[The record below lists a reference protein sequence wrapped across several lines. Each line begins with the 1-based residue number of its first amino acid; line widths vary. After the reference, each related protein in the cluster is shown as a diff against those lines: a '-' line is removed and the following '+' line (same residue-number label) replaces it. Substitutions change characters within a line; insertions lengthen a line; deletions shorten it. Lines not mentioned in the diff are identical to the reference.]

1 MKSINV
7 LTITLTTIVA
17 TVISSSN
24 CQAQLVPL
32 GGGEVTLDFNE
43 AELGLA
49 GISIT
54 SVSSDVTT
62 SGPTFD
68 ILTFDINS
76 RDDANPTTFEYTV
89 ATVTPVS
96 GTVETA
102 GSISFTAPASGSS
115 SIGNIQFGF
124 DATRVDVGTGISGFF
139 AQSTTGDFTG
149 ILFDIGGGFSVVAEE
164 TNFSFSDTIF
174 LSDDFSTFL
183 LGNDAAGGTDIG
195 TFAIEATAVA
205 VPEPAGLAYCA
216 FFGIGMTLCRRRKSS
231 T

>member
-17 TVISSSN
+17 IVISSSN

-43 AELGLA
+43 AVLGSV

-54 SVSSDVTT
+54 SVSSDVVT

-68 ILTFDINS
+68 VLTLDINS
-76 RDDANPTTFEYTV
+76 RDDANPTTFGYTV
-89 ATVTPVS
+89 DTVAPVS

-115 SIGNIQFGF
+115 SIGNIQLGF
-124 DATRVDVGTGISGFF
+124 DATRVDADISGFF
-139 AQSTTGDFTG
+139 AESTTGGFTG
-149 ILFDIGGGFSVVAEE
+149 ILFDIGDEFPVVANE

-174 LSDDFSTFL
+174 LSDEFSTFL
-183 LGNDAAGGTDIG
+183 LGIPDAGGTDIG

-205 VPEPAGLAYCA
+205 VPEPAGLACCA

>member
-7 LTITLTTIVA
+7 LAITLTTIVA
-17 TVISSSN
+17 IVISSSN

-32 GGGEVTLDFNE
+32 GGGEVTLDFDETVLN
-43 AELGLA
+43 AA

-54 SVSSDVTT
+54 SVSSDVAT

-89 ATVTPVS
+89 DTVTPVS

-102 GSISFTAPASGSS
+102 GSIFFDAPALASGSS

-124 DATRVDVGTGISGFF
+124 DATRVDADAGISGFF
-139 AQSTTGDFTG
+139 AESTTGGFTG
-149 ILFDIGGGFSVVAEE
+149 ILFDIGDGFSIVADE

-174 LSDDFSTFL
+174 LSDEFSTFL
-183 LGNDAAGGTDIG
+183 LGNTDAGGTSIG
-195 TFAIEATAVA
+195 TFAINAVA
-205 VPEPAGLAYCA
+205 VPEPAGLACCA
-216 FFGIGMTLCRRRKSS
+216 FFGIAMTLRRRRKSS

>member
-1 MKSINV
+1 M
-7 LTITLTTIVA
+7 
-17 TVISSSN
+17 
-24 CQAQLVPL
+24 
-32 GGGEVTLDFNE
+32 TLDFDETVLNF
-43 AELGLA
+43 A

-54 SVSSDVTT
+54 SVSSDVVT

-68 ILTFDINS
+68 VLTFDINS

-89 ATVTPVS
+89 DTVTPVS

-102 GSISFTAPASGSS
+102 GSIFFDAPAPASDSS

-124 DATRVDVGTGISGFF
+124 DATRMDAVAGISGFF
-139 AQSTTGDFTG
+139 AQSTTGDFNG
-149 ILFDIGGGFSVVAEE
+149 ILFDIGDGFSVVAEE

-174 LSDDFSTFL
+174 LSDEFSTFL
-183 LGNDAAGGTDIG
+183 LGIPDAGGTDIG

-205 VPEPAGLAYCA
+205 VPEPAGLACCA

>member
-32 GGGEVTLDFNE
+32 GGGEVTLDFDETVLN
-43 AELGLA
+43 AA

-54 SVSSDVTT
+54 SVSSDVAT

-89 ATVTPVS
+89 DTVTPVS

-102 GSISFTAPASGSS
+102 GSIFFDAPAPASGSS

-124 DATRVDVGTGISGFF
+124 DATRVDVGSGFF
-139 AQSTTGDFTG
+139 AESTTGGFTG
-149 ILFDIGGGFSVVAEE
+149 ILFDIGDGFSIVADE

-174 LSDDFSTFL
+174 LSDEFSTFL
-183 LGNDAAGGTDIG
+183 LGNADAGGIPIG
-195 TFAIEATAVA
+195 TFAINAVA
-205 VPEPAGLAYCA
+205 VPEPAGLACCA
-216 FFGIGMTLCRRRKSS
+216 FFGIAMTLRRRRKSS

>member
-32 GGGEVTLDFNE
+32 GGGEVTLDFDETVLN
-43 AELGLA
+43 LA
-49 GISIT
+49 GISVT
-54 SVSSDVTT
+54 SVSSDVVT

-68 ILTFDINS
+68 VLTFDINS

-89 ATVTPVS
+89 DTVTPVS

-102 GSISFTAPASGSS
+102 GSISFTATASGSS

-124 DATRVDVGTGISGFF
+124 DATRVDAVAGISGFF
-139 AQSTTGDFTG
+139 AESTTGGFTG
-149 ILFDIGGGFSVVAEE
+149 TLFDIGDGFPVVANE

-174 LSDDFSTFL
+174 LSDEFSTFL
-183 LGNDAAGGTDIG
+183 LGNDGAGGISIG
-195 TFAIEATAVA
+195 TFAINAVA
-205 VPEPAGLAYCA
+205 VPEPTGLACCA
-216 FFGIGMTLCRRRKSS
+216 VFGIAMTLRRRRKSS
-231 T
+231 I

>member
-17 TVISSSN
+17 IVISSSN

-43 AELGLA
+43 AVLGPA

-54 SVSSDVTT
+54 SVSSDVAT
-62 SGPTFD
+62 SGPSFD

-89 ATVTPVS
+89 DTVAPVS

-102 GSISFTAPASGSS
+102 GSIFFDAPAPASGSS

-124 DATRVDVGTGISGFF
+124 DATRVDAVAGISGFF
-139 AQSTTGDFTG
+139 AESTTGGFTG
-149 ILFDIGGGFSVVAEE
+149 TLFDIGDGFPVVANE

-174 LSDDFSTFL
+174 LSDEFSTFL
-183 LGNDAAGGTDIG
+183 LGNTVAGGTPIG
-195 TFAIEATAVA
+195 TFAINAVA
-205 VPEPAGLAYCA
+205 VPEPTGLACCA
-216 FFGIGMTLCRRRKSS
+216 VFGIAMTLRRRRKSS

>member
-32 GGGEVTLDFNE
+32 GGGEVTLDFDETVLN
-43 AELGLA
+43 LA
-49 GISIT
+49 GISVT
-54 SVSSDVTT
+54 SVSSDVVT
-62 SGPTFD
+62 SGPSFD
-68 ILTFDINS
+68 VLTLDINS

-89 ATVTPVS
+89 DTVTPVS

-139 AQSTTGDFTG
+139 AESTTGGFTG
-149 ILFDIGGGFSVVAEE
+149 TLFDIGDGFPVVANE

-174 LSDDFSTFL
+174 LSDEFSTFL
-183 LGNDAAGGTDIG
+183 LGSTVAGGTPIG
-195 TFAIEATAVA
+195 TFAINAVA
-205 VPEPAGLAYCA
+205 VPEPTGLACCA
-216 FFGIGMTLCRRRKSS
+216 FFGIAMTLRRRRKSS

>member
-1 MKSINV
+1 M
-7 LTITLTTIVA
+7 
-17 TVISSSN
+17 
-24 CQAQLVPL
+24 
-32 GGGEVTLDFNE
+32 TLDFNE
-43 AELGLA
+43 AVLGPA

-54 SVSSDVTT
+54 SVSSDVAT

-89 ATVTPVS
+89 DTVTPVS

-102 GSISFTAPASGSS
+102 GSIFFDAPAPASGSS

-124 DATRVDVGTGISGFF
+124 DATRVDVGSGFF
-139 AQSTTGDFTG
+139 AESTTGGFTG
-149 ILFDIGGGFSVVAEE
+149 ILFDIGDGFSIVADE

-174 LSDDFSTFL
+174 LSDQFSTFL
-183 LGNDAAGGTDIG
+183 LGVAAAGGTDIG

-205 VPEPAGLAYCA
+205 VPEPAGLACCA